1 MKLKPFMLPML
12 VVMVSLL
19 WAFKPYEASK
29 KVIRTKEG
37 AYIIPSTVKLEG
49 ADKQRLLKAL
59 RQSKEPLA
67 ALAYYENGKM
77 KTYGEYDLRTFR
89 QVGKHY
95 GTSME
100 PTQGV
105 VMGVVL
111 FKKKLV
117 RSKTKDENK
126 FSESTIFDEKAYI
139 TIGGAQAIGAQV
151 DEVLGRYAD

>member
-1 MKLKPFMLPML
+1 MKLKPFMLPIL

-37 AYIIPSTVKLEG
+37 AYIIPSTVKI
-49 ADKQRLLKAL
+49 ADSDKQRLLKAL
-59 RQSKEPLA
+59 KEYKEPLG

-77 KTYGEYDLRTFR
+77 KTYGQYDLRTFR

-100 PTQGV
+100 PSQGV

-126 FSESTIFDEKAYI
+126 FSESTIFDEKAWVTLGGI
-139 TIGGAQAIGAQV
+139 QSIGTQV
-151 DEVLGRYAD
+151 DAILGRYAD